1 MGVARGV
8 RHFGSDASQ
17 KHRMSARRGKVPM
30 ALIDPL
36 ALRRASLQ
44 SMLTTACP
52 DFAMSVFADVA
63 GLISETGAKAQAEL
77 VLLHL
82 GTDRIADEAHRV
94 TFDTLAAELGPVPVV
109 LLADR
114 AGFEEMVA
122 AVHLGARGVL
132 PTTMEPAEAIQ
143 ALWLVHAGGIFL
155 PAKVVVDYFD
165 GQPSTGHPDHWVK
178 HEGKMC
184 ELTQRERQVL
194 TLIQEGMPNK
204 IIAHKLKLCQGTI
217 KVYVRRLMRK
227 LGVSNRTQA
236 ALVAHSLAGQMA
248 EKGDSRK
255 S

>member
-1 MGVARGV
+1 MQRRHKRAR
-8 RHFGSDASQ
+8 Q
-17 KHRMSARRGKVPM
+17 GKVPL

-52 DFAMSVFADVA
+52 DFTMSVFADVA
-63 GLISETGAKAQAEL
+63 GLISETGTKTQLEL

-82 GTDRIADEAHRV
+82 GTDRIADEAHRE
-94 TFDTLAAELGPVPVV
+94 TFDTLAAELGTVPVV

-155 PAKVVVDYFD
+155 PAKAVVDYFD
-165 GQPSTGHPDHWVK
+165 DQPSNGQLDHWVK
-178 HEGKMC
+178 LEGKIC

-204 IIAHKLKLCQGTI
+204 IIAHKLKLCQGTV

-236 ALVAHSLAGQMA
+236 ALVAHSLAGQ
-248 EKGDSRK
+248 KSNGDSRQP
-255 S
+255 

>member
-1 MGVARGV
+1 MVVASEF
-8 RHFGSDASQ
+8 RHVGGNQSQ
-17 KHRMSARRGKVPM
+17 KARTSARRSNVPV

-36 ALRRASLQ
+36 ALRRASMKA
-44 SMLTTACP
+44 MLMTACP
-52 DFAMSVFADVA
+52 EFAMSVFANVA
-63 GLISETGAKAQAEL
+63 ELISDARAEPQIEL

-82 GTDRIADEAHRV
+82 GTDRIADEAHRL

-132 PTTMEPAEAIQ
+132 PTTMEPTEAIQ

-155 PAKVVVDYFD
+155 PAKAVVDYFD
-165 GQPSTGHPDHWVK
+165 GQPSNGHPDHWVK
-178 HEGKMC
+178 LEGKMC

-194 TLIQEGMPNK
+194 ALIHEGMPNK
-204 IIAHKLKLCQGTI
+204 IIAHKLKLCHGTV

-236 ALVAHSLAGQMA
+236 ALLAHSLAEQKSNG
-248 EKGDSRK
+248 ESRQP
-255 S
+255 

>member
-8 RHFGSDASQ
+8 RRVRSGALQRRH
-17 KHRMSARRGKVPM
+17 MSARQGKVPM

-44 SMLTTACP
+44 SILTTACP

-63 GLISETGAKAQAEL
+63 GLISEVGAKVQAEL

-82 GTDRIADEAHRV
+82 GTDQIADEAHRE

-143 ALWLVHAGGIFL
+143 ALWFVHAGGIFL
-155 PAKVVVDYFD
+155 PAKVAVDYYD
-165 GQPSTGHPDHWVK
+165 SQPSDGHADQWVK
-178 HEGKMC
+178 LEGKMC

-204 IIAHKLKLCQGTI
+204 IIAHKLQLCQGTV

-236 ALVAHSLAGQMA
+236 ALLAHSLAGQ
-248 EKGDSRK
+248 KSDGDSRQP
-255 S
+255 